1 MKLDH
6 RRTILVGLAFLSI
19 CAFWQMYDSVIPKIL
34 TETFRL
40 NETLSGAIMALDNIL
55 ALFLLP
61 LFGALSDRTS
71 TKIGRRMPFI
81 LLGTACAAVLM
92 NLLPVLD
99 NRYAA
104 APSTGKLVGFAA
116 VLGLLLVA
124 MGTYR
129 SPAVALMPDVTPN
142 PLRSRANAIINLM
155 GAVGGMIYLG
165 IAAVLYSQKRLSA
178 MRLTKADRLGCR
190 GGDVPERQDRGPRP
204 RQLSAAFPRH
214 FRRHARERRG
224 AVPDG
229 EGAEARRG
237 DARARGAAS
246 RVGPHRGRR
255 QRQ

>member
-34 TETFRL
+34 TETFHL

-124 MGTYR
+124 MGLSMMNLGFASATSVITAEIVTIATLKIGR
-129 SPAVALMPDVTPN
+129 NPPIAPAIMSAMILTVTVHSPAAFLTGIIKRITPI
-142 PLRSRANAIINLM
+142 AD
-155 GAVGGMIYLG
+155 GMIN
-165 IAAVLYSQKRLSA
+165 IAFSLPLFSIFFL
-178 MRLTKADRLGCR
+178 LL
-190 GGDVPERQDRGPRP
+190 
-204 RQLSAAFPRH
+204 LLNI
-214 FRRHARERRG
+214 
-224 AVPDG
+224 
-229 EGAEARRG
+229 
-237 DARARGAAS
+237 
-246 RVGPHRGRR
+246 
-255 QRQ
+255 